1 MTPLEKTSPP
11 PTCDQTGSTAAE
23 HSPGRL
29 YRSGSTPTPVHSRSG
44 DSSSLAPKSSLQEL
58 KNAHAALPPTTLF
71 ARRISFALATIA
83 IYVLLDRAALY
94 LQIWP
99 DISAWYPPVGL
110 SLALV
115 IGLGVEAIPAIVIA
129 GYLAGIINYQET
141 FTSLPFLLI
150 NPLVPAVYA
159 ATGLALRKHL
169 VPDYRLHSIHQVF
182 RLLGISLASSFFVS
196 TLGTAVLIWS
206 NDIAPKNY
214 LIATFTWWIG
224 DVVALF
230 SVTPF
235 LLEFVLP
242 AIRKFL
248 GHPVGQASADQPT
261 TLASSSPKRIL
272 ENLGFL
278 AALCLSFFVTFGN
291 SFARSAHLFYLFFLP
306 IIWIATRRG
315 LRGAIIGLLLLD
327 SGLALMMRFASQQL
341 ESLAFVQ
348 FLMLILALTGLIL
361 GAVIDERR
369 QAERRVRE
377 EEDRTR
383 LILESTGEGIYGID
397 PSGICTFINRAAL
410 QALGF
415 SSSQQVLGNN
425 FHDLCHHVGSDGI
438 RVPAS
443 QCKLLQA
450 TTRGEHYH
458 DTDDSMRRAN
468 GMFFPAEIWA
478 HPLMRRDQVMGAV
491 VAFVDRTEFKQQQ
504 QALQRAK
511 DAAEAANLSK
521 SEFLANMSHEI
532 RTPMN
537 GILGMTSLA
546 LDTPLNPE
554 QREYL
559 KLVKTSGESLLHLL
573 NDILDFSKVEAGKL
587 DLDSTTFSLQD
598 CLEHTLQLL
607 APAAQRKQV
616 DLCWEFDPQ
625 IPALLHGDPMRLRQ
639 VLANLTSNALKFTEQ
654 GEISVHVRLLNSQ
667 PADLQLEF
675 EVADTG
681 IGISKDQ
688 QARIFEAFA
697 QADMSTTRKYGGT
710 GLGLSISERLVS
722 LMGGSIRVESDPG
735 HGSHFF
741 FSVRLEPATPEEL
754 SLFLRAQERPFS
766 GKRILVVAEKLTD
779 LQLVRQLLETWGAEV
794 YAANDCND
802 AQRLLYDLSP
812 PPHALICVRAVNN
825 RTFDALLAEFP
836 RLIGSIVPVLTL
848 HPPFALLGSAAQSAP
863 GFIHLAKPI
872 RRESL
877 KASLQELWGTGKI
890 AADQKIESAT
900 VDTPQLLRI
909 LVAEDNLVNQRVIS
923 RMLEKM
929 GHRVLVAE
937 NGQLALNAIQAEP
950 FDLVFM
956 DMQMPVLDGVEAT
969 RAIRAFESGT
979 TRHVPIIALT
989 ANAFDEDRR
998 LCLASGMDGFLPKP
1012 VSAAT
1017 LREQINSHFTD
1028 GKDLQSTSFEKLA

>member
-1 MTPLEKTSPP
+1 MNT
-11 PTCDQTGSTAAE
+11 
-23 HSPGRL
+23 H
-29 YRSGSTPTPVHSRSG
+29 
-44 DSSSLAPKSSLQEL
+44 AP
-58 KNAHAALPPTTLF
+58 LPPRTLL

-83 IYVLLDRAALY
+83 IYVFLDRAAVY

-99 DISAWYPPVGL
+99 NISAWYPPVGV
-110 SLALV
+110 SLAL
-115 IGLGVEAIPAIVIA
+115 IAGLGVEAVPALLIA
-129 GYLAGIINYQET
+129 GYLAGIVNYHESV
-141 FTSLPFLLI
+141 TSLPFLLI

-159 ATGLALRKHL
+159 AAGLALRKQL
-169 VPDYRLHSIHQVF
+169 APDYRLHSIHQVF
-182 RLLGISLASSFFVS
+182 RLLGISLASSFLVS

-242 AIRKFL
+242 AIRQFL
-248 GHPVGQASADQPT
+248 DHPAEPAAIDQLL

-272 ENLGFL
+272 ENLAFL

-306 IIWIATRRG
+306 VIWIATRRG

-327 SGLALMMRFASQQL
+327 SGLAVMMRCASQQL

-415 SSSQQVLGNN
+415 SYPQQVLGKTV
-425 FHDLCHHVGSDGI
+425 HDLFHHVGSDGV

-458 DTDDSMRRAN
+458 DTDDSMRRTN

-491 VAFVDRTEFKQQQ
+491 VAFIDRTEFKQQQ

-559 KLVKTSGESLLHLL
+559 KLVKTSGETLLHLL

-587 DLDSTTFSLQD
+587 DLDFTTFSLED
-598 CLEHTLQLL
+598 CLEGTLQLL

-616 DLCWEFDPQ
+616 DLCWDFDPR
-625 IPALLHGDPMRLRQ
+625 IPPLLYGDPMRLRQ
-639 VLANLTSNALKFTEQ
+639 VLANLTSNALKFTER
-654 GEISVHVRLLNSQ
+654 GEVSVHVRLLDSQ
-667 PADLQLEF
+667 LADLQLEF
-675 EVADTG
+675 EIADTG

-710 GLGLSISERLVS
+710 GLGLSISEKLVT
-722 LMGGSIRVESDPG
+722 LMGGSIRVESDLG

-741 FSVRLEPATPEEL
+741 FSVRLQSATPEEL
-754 SLFLRAQERPFS
+754 SLYLASIEPAFH
-766 GKRILVVAEKLTD
+766 GKRILVVAEKMTD

-794 YAANDCND
+794 FPAIDRHD
-802 AQRLLYDLSP
+802 AQRLLYELSP
-812 PPHALICVRAVNN
+812 PPHALICVCAASNCN
-825 RTFDALLAEFP
+825 FDALVAEFP
-836 RLIGSIVPVLTL
+836 CLIGSIVPVLTFQ
-848 HPPFALLGSAAQSAP
+848 PPFALLGTTAQPVP
-863 GFIHLAKPI
+863 GFIHIAKPI
-872 RRESL
+872 RRENL
-877 KASLQELWGTGKI
+877 KASLQELWGTSKT
-890 AADQKIESAT
+890 AASPEIQSES
-900 VDTPQLLRI
+900 TPAPESLRI
-909 LVAEDNLVNQRVIS
+909 LVAEDNVVNQRVIS

-937 NGQLALNAIQAEP
+937 NGQEALVALQAEP

-956 DMQMPVLDGVEAT
+956 DMQMPVLDGVQAT
-969 RAIRAFESGT
+969 RAIRDSEAGT

-1017 LREQINSHFTD
+1017 LREQINSHFTHS
-1028 GKDLQSTSFEKLA
+1028 KELQPTSFEKLP